1 MLRKKKGPLNRWTGG
16 FVPVQ
21 LRFARFFRFPR
32 GTVLHLNRTG
42 PAGPVEPGTGPKS
55 GPVSTQNRSARE
67 PEKNARTGAE
77 PE

>member
-1 MLRKKKGPLNRWTGG
+1 MHGCEE
-16 FVPVQ
+16 PV
-21 LRFARFFRFPR
+21 
-32 GTVLHLNRTG
+32 GSV
-42 PAGPVEPGTGPKS
+42 VPGTGLES